1 MTRPAKGQ
9 TVELPITTLAF
20 GGQGLGRLDDFV
32 VFVNGAV
39 PGDVVRAVVTR
50 TKKRYAEARLDE
62 IVQPSPDRRDA
73 VCRHFGT
80 CGGCRW
86 QSLDYAVQLRYKEQ
100 QVRDSLERLGG
111 LSGFEMRPII
121 GMDDPWRYRNKVE
134 FSIGEHE
141 GRLVVGFHPPGR
153 WDRVLPLHECHLLPE
168 TTEAVRAT
176 VEEWLREAGLAPWN
190 PRALTGYARH
200 LADARS
206 PSHRRGAGQP
216 GDRSRRPPR
225 PGRARATRAHPHP
238 QVVGILHS
246 TNAGT
251 ADVAAGLP
259 HQTLW
264 GRPFLNERI
273 GDLSLRISADAF
285 FQTNTSM
292 AEILYATAAA
302 EAGLTGSE
310 VVWDLYSGIG
320 SIALYLARS
329 ARAVLGIELVDAA
342 VRDAQTNAE
351 LNGITTATW
360 LKGDAR
366 VVLKEV
372 LEGSRGL
379 PADVDRPDVVVVD
392 PPRGGL
398 AHKVIARVAAA
409 EPKRVIYVSCNPS
422 TMAPNVA
429 LFQEAGYR
437 LRRVTPVDMF
447 PHTPHIEAVGLLERQ
462 PTEAVSRRRTGSR
475 PRLWSA
481 TRRRR
486 LASRRPRRTAPG
498 HRRPRREC

>member
-9 TVELPITTLAF
+9 TLEFPITTLAF

-50 TKKRYAEARLDE
+50 TKKRYAEARLIE

-86 QSLDYAVQLRYKEQ
+86 QNLDYAVQLRYKEQ

-111 LSGFEMRPII
+111 LNGFEMRPII
-121 GMDDPWRYRNKVE
+121 GMEHPWRYRNKVE
-134 FSIGEHE
+134 FSIGEYE
-141 GRLVVGFHPPGR
+141 GELVVGFHPPGR
-153 WDRVLPLHECHLLPE
+153 WDRVLPLQECHLLPD
-168 TTEAVRAT
+168 TTEAVRTT
-176 VEEWLREAGLAPWN
+176 VEEWLRTAGLPPWN

-200 LADARS
+200 LAVRE
-206 PSHRRGAGQP
+206 
-216 GDRSRRPPR
+216 
-225 PGRARATRAHPHP
+225 ARATGEVLVNVVTAPGDLPGAEGLVQLLRTRHPE
-238 QVVGILHS
+238 VVGILHS
-246 TNAGT
+246 SNSGT
-251 ADVAAGLP
+251 AEVATGLP

-264 GRPFLNERI
+264 GRPYIYERL
-273 GDLSLRISADAF
+273 GDLSLKISADAF
-285 FQTNTSM
+285 FQTNSLM
-292 AEILYATAAA
+292 AETLYATAAA
-302 EAGLTGSE
+302 EAGLTGTE

-320 SIALYLARS
+320 SIALYMARS
-329 ARAVLGIELVDAA
+329 ARAVLGIELVEAA
-342 VRDAQTNAE
+342 VRDAQTNAD
-351 LNGITTATW
+351 LNGIATATW

-372 LEGSRGL
+372 LEGRRGL
-379 PADVDRPDVVVVD
+379 PPDVGRPDVVIVD

-422 TMAPNVA
+422 TMAPNIA
-429 LFQEAGYR
+429 LFQDAGYR
-437 LRRVTPVDMF
+437 LKRVTPVDMF
-447 PHTPHIEAVGLLERQ
+447 PHTPHIEAVGLLK
-462 PTEAVSRRRTGSR
+462 PDPSASSKADEAEVT
-475 PRLWSA
+475 
-481 TRRRR
+481 
-486 LASRRPRRTAPG
+486 
-498 HRRPRREC
+498 

>member
-9 TVELPITTLAF
+9 IIELPITTLAF

-32 VFVNGAV
+32 VFVDGAV

-62 IVQPSPDRRDA
+62 IVEPSSDRRDA
-73 VCRHFGT
+73 VCQHFGT

-111 LSGFEMRPII
+111 LSGFEVRPIV
-121 GMDDPWRYRNKVE
+121 GMDHPWRYRNKVE
-134 FSIGEHE
+134 FSIGGFD

-153 WDRVLPLHECHLLPE
+153 WDRVLPLGECHLLPE
-168 TTEAVRAT
+168 TTEAIRTT
-176 VEEWLREAGLAPWN
+176 VEDWLRSADLAPWDA
-190 PRALTGYARH
+190 RALTGYARH
-200 LADARS
+200 LAVRE
-206 PSHRRGAGQP
+206 
-216 GDRSRRPPR
+216 
-225 PGRARATRAHPHP
+225 ARATGEVLVNLVTAPGDLPDADGLVHQVRTRHP

-246 TNAGT
+246 VNSGSAE
-251 ADVAAGLP
+251 VATGLP
-259 HQTLW
+259 HQILW
-264 GRPFLNERI
+264 GRPYLNERL
-273 GDLSLRISADAF
+273 GELSLNISADAF
-285 FQTNTSM
+285 FQTNTLM
-292 AEILYATAAA
+292 AETLYAIAAA
-302 EAGLTGSE
+302 DAGLTGAE

-320 SIALYLARS
+320 SIGLYVARA
-329 ARAVLGIELVDAA
+329 ARAVLGIELVQAA
-342 VRDAQTNAE
+342 VRDAHTNAG
-351 LNGITTATW
+351 LNGIANATW
-360 LKGDAR
+360 LEGDTR

-372 LEGSRGL
+372 LEGRRELPPGL
-379 PADVDRPDVVVVD
+379 SRPDVVVLD

-422 TMAPNVA
+422 TMAPNIA

-447 PHTPHIEAVGLLERQ
+447 PHTPHTEAVGLLE
-462 PTEAVSRRRTGSR
+462 
-475 PRLWSA
+475 
-481 TRRRR
+481 
-486 LASRRPRRTAPG
+486 PG
-498 HRRPRREC
+498 ADT

>member
-121 GMDDPWRYRNKVE
+121 GMDHPWRYRNKVE

-153 WDRVLPLHECHLLPE
+153 WDRVLPLLECHLLPE
-168 TTEAVRAT
+168 TTEAVRTT
-176 VEEWLREAGLAPWN
+176 VEEWLRAAGLAPWN

-200 LADARS
+200 LAVRE
-206 PSHRRGAGQP
+206 
-216 GDRSRRPPR
+216 
-225 PGRARATRAHPHP
+225 ARATGEVLVNLVTAPGDLPDVDGLVQLVRERHPK
-238 QVVGILHS
+238 VVGILHS
-246 TNAGT
+246 SNSGD
-251 ADVAAGLP
+251 ADVATGLP

-264 GRPFLNERI
+264 GRPYINERL
-273 GDLSLRISADAF
+273 GDLSLKISADAF
-285 FQTNTSM
+285 FQTNTLM
-292 AEILYATAAA
+292 AETLYETAAA
-302 EAGLTGSE
+302 EAGLTGDE

-320 SIALYLARS
+320 SIALYMARS

-342 VRDAQTNAE
+342 VEDAHSNAE

-372 LEGSRGL
+372 LEGRRGL
-379 PADVDRPDVVVVD
+379 PVHVEHPDVVVVD

-422 TMAPNVA
+422 TMAPNIA

-447 PHTPHIEAVGLLERQ
+447 PHTPHIEAVGLLERE
-462 PTEAVSRRRTGSR
+462 TTAERETAAERETFAVEE
-475 PRLWSA
+475 
-481 TRRRR
+481 
-486 LASRRPRRTAPG
+486 PG
-498 HRRPRREC
+498 AAVVS